1 MGGAAATLALRG
13 VSATHI
19 ERGLRVEALHDVS
32 LTVAKGEFVSV
43 IGPSGCG
50 KSTML
55 NLIAGIDRPSAG
67 EILVDGTSAVSR
79 NGLVA
84 HMPQRDLLLPW
95 RTTLENAILGPE
107 LRGEP
112 RAAARASAL
121 AKFDRFGLKGFADAY
136 PHMLS
141 GGMRQRAAVLRT
153 VLLNRDILLLDEPFG
168 ALDALTRG
176 EMQEWLLGLWTEL
189 GNTILFVTHDIEEA
203 IFLSDRV
210 YVMTRRPGTIEL
222 ELSVDLPRPRD
233 PEMSA
238 SPPFVAAK
246 RELLHNLLAKTHLPN
261 GRLDTDGLP

>member
-1 MGGAAATLALRG
+1 ML
-13 VSATHI
+13 
-19 ERGLRVEALHDVS
+19 DVS
-32 LTVAKGEFVSV
+32 LSVATGEFVSV

-55 NLIAGIDRPSAG
+55 NLIAGIERPSGG
-67 EILVDGTSAVSR
+67 EILVDGTSAIGR
-79 NGLVA
+79 TGLVA

-95 RTTLENAILGPE
+95 RTTLANAILGPE

-112 RAAARASAL
+112 RAAARERAL
-121 AKFDRFGLKGFADAY
+121 AQFDRFGLHGFADAY

-153 VLLNRDILLLDEPFG
+153 ILLDRDILLLDEPFG

-189 GNTILFVTHDIEEA
+189 AKTILFVTHDIEEA

-210 YVMTRRPGTIEL
+210 YVMTRRPGTMKL
-222 ELSVDLPRPRD
+222 EVQIDLPRPRK
-233 PEMSA
+233 PEMTASA
-238 SPPFVAAK
+238 PFVEAK
-246 RELLHNLLAKTHLPN
+246 RALLQSLLAETHLPN
-261 GRLDTDGLP
+261 GRLHSDDRQ